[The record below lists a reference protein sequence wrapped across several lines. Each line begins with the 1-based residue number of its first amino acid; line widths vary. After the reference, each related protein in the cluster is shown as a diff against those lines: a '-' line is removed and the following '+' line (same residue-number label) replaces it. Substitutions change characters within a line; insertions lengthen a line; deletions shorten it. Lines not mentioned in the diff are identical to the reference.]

1 MSNFQVGDIVRK
13 VRGPGSPYE
22 MRVTRVSQLYLTG
35 DVTVASPANVT
46 MARRRVGQR
55 GMDGQEYYE
64 LIRRPSAI
72 KIGDRFVR
80 IKAGGQLA
88 AGYTSV
94 VRDMIN
100 NRVFDENGYSH
111 SIDLIESANSSF
123 ASLIGVATSKPK
135 PTSRITYLS
144 GPYLNMSSHNSCAV
158 YACYFSNPAADEEA
172 RINAVNAFKSGY
184 KGKQF
189 RVTVD
194 AKETKL
200 REALVKKRWVLV
212 AENRAIA
219 SYMWVTNNEL
229 KKIKQAVTRPEPKG
243 PPASLRCTDL
253 RAAEHPMR
261 KTIYLKS
268 SGRDAE
274 SAAAIRAE
282 LENFRPTVG
291 IIYDIVCAAQ
301 QCDHVGPILREL
313 GWRLVYMGANAT
325 YGNLIETYY
334 LEG

>member
-22 MRVTRVSQLYLTG
+22 MRVTAVSRYAIAG
-35 DVTVASPANVT
+35 DTITASPPDAT
-46 MARRRVGQR
+46 IPRRQVGQR
-55 GMDGQEYYE
+55 GMDGPEHYE

-72 KIGDRFVR
+72 KVGDRFVR

-94 VRDMIN
+94 ARDMIN

-111 SIDLIESANSSF
+111 AVELIEPVSSSF
-123 ASLIGVATSKPK
+123 VGLTATVASKPK
-135 PTSRITYLS
+135 PTSTISFLS
-144 GPYLNMSSHNSCAV
+144 GPYRNMNGHNSCAV
-158 YACYFSNPAADEEA
+158 YACHFGNPEADEEA
-172 RINAVNAFKSGY
+172 RIAAVKAFKTHY
-184 KGKQF
+184 KGKQI

-194 AKETKL
+194 ANETKL
-200 REALVKKRWVLV
+200 REALVEKGWVLV

-243 PPASLRCTDL
+243 PPSPLRCTDL

-261 KTIYLKS
+261 RTIYLKS

-291 IIYDIVCAAQ
+291 IIYDIVCAAR

-313 GWRLVYMGANAT
+313 GWRLVYRGANAT
-325 YGNLIETYY
+325 HGNLIETYY